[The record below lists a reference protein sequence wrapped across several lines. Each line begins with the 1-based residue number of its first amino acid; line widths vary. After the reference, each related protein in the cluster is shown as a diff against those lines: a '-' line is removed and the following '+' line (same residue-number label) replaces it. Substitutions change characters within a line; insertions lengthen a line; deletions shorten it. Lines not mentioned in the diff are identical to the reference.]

1 MRVISLEAENF
12 RNIGSLSI
20 EPHSSLNVVCGDN
33 AQGKTNLL
41 EAIWTCTGCRSF
53 RGAKERDFIH
63 LKHPAMHLSLK
74 FSDSRRTQEIR
85 IAMQRGDGKQKKIL
99 LNGVPVQG
107 GSRLFAA
114 FQCVIFSPDDRELI
128 RSGPEKRRAFMDL
141 CGSQLSPAMLG
152 VLRRFDHLTAQ
163 RNAVLKQIS
172 LGQAQRSDLNVWDA
186 QLAASGSLLTCLRY
200 AYIRRLSEVCA
211 GFYDTVTDGT
221 EKLTVKYRSNLFRS
235 SEIPH
240 KPTAEMQQYYLE
252 QLKKSAEDDIRL
264 GFTAKGAG
272 RDDFSCKIDGLS
284 VREFGSQGQ
293 QKSTAL
299 VLKLGQAAVFYEKK
313 DETPVILLDDVMGEL
328 DPKRQKLVYEIIK
341 NMQIFLTTC
350 QPESIGRERF
360 SAKDESCRVY
370 HMKNGILTDGEEEAC
385 ISI

>member
-1 MRVISLEAENF
+1 MRIVSLEAEDY
-12 RNIGSLSI
+12 RNLHAVSLT
-20 EPHSSLNVVCGDN
+20 PHPSLNLILGNN

-53 RGAKERDFIH
+53 RGAKERDFIG
-63 LKHPAMHLSLK
+63 LKAPAMHLRLK
-74 FSDSRRTQEIR
+74 FEDSRRTQEIQ
-85 IAMQRGDGKQKKIL
+85 IHMQRGDAKQKKIL

-107 GSRLFAA
+107 GSRLFAE

-163 RNAVLKQIS
+163 RNAVLKQIQ
-172 LGQAQRSDLNVWDA
+172 LGKADRKELAVWDT
-186 QLAASGSLLTCLRY
+186 QLAAHGSLLTCLRY
-200 AYIRRLSEVCA
+200 AYIRQLAAVASK
-211 GFYDTVTDGT
+211 FYHTVTGGS
-221 EKLTVKYRSNLFRS
+221 EKLAVKYRSNLFRN
-235 SEIPH
+235 SEIPDR
-240 KPTAEMQQYYLE
+240 PTAEMQAYYLE
-252 QLKKSAEDDIRL
+252 QLTKTAEDDIRL

-299 VLKLGQAAVFYEKK
+299 VLKLAQAAVFYEKK
-313 DETPVILLDDVMGEL
+313 EETPVILLDDVMGEL
-328 DPKRQKLVYEIIK
+328 DAQRQNLVYEIIED
-341 NMQIFLTTC
+341 MQIFLTAC
-350 QPESIGRERF
+350 HPDAIGRAREI
-360 SAKDESCRVY
+360 SETGNCNVY
-370 HMKNGILTDGEEEAC
+370 HMAEGSLTE
-385 ISI
+385 

>member
-1 MRVISLEAENF
+1 MRVLSLEAEGF
-12 RNIGSLSI
+12 RNLRQVQMQ
-20 EPHSSLNVVCGDN
+20 PHASLNLILGNN

-63 LKHPAMHLSLK
+63 LKSQALHLK
-74 FSDSRRTQEIR
+74 MRFQDSRRMQEIQLH
-85 IAMQRGDGKQKKIL
+85 MQKGDGKQKKIL

-107 GSRLFAA
+107 GSKLFAE

-163 RNAVLKQIS
+163 RNAVLKQIQH
-172 LGQAQRSDLNVWDA
+172 GRAEKTDLSVWDS
-186 QLAASGSLLTCLRY
+186 QLAAHGSLLTCLRY
-200 AYIRRLSEVCA
+200 AYIRQLSAVCA
-211 GFYDTVTDGT
+211 KLYGTVTDGK
-221 EKLTVKYRSNLFRS
+221 EKLSVKYRSNLFRN
-235 SEIPH
+235 SEIPDR
-240 KPTAEMQQYYLE
+240 PTEEMQKYYLE

-264 GFTAKGAG
+264 GFTGKGAG
-272 RDDFSCKIDGLS
+272 RDDFSCKINGLS

-299 VLKLGQAAVFYEKK
+299 VLKLAQAAVFYEKK
-313 DETPVILLDDVMGEL
+313 EETPVILLDDVMGEL
-328 DPKRQKLVYEIIK
+328 DAQRQALVYEIIK
-341 NMQIFLTTC
+341 DMQIFLTAC
-350 QPESIGRERF
+350 HPDAVGKEREIMQEG
-360 SAKDESCRVY
+360 ACNVY
-370 HMKNGILTDGEEEAC
+370 RMENGNLT
-385 ISI
+385 

>member
-1 MRVISLEAENF
+1 MRVLSLEAEGF
-12 RNIGSLSI
+12 RNLSQVQMQ
-20 EPHSSLNVVCGDN
+20 PHASLNLILGNN

-63 LKHPAMHLSLK
+63 LKSQALHLK
-74 FSDSRRTQEIR
+74 MRFQDSRRMQEIQLH
-85 IAMQRGDGKQKKIL
+85 MQKGDGKQKKIL

-107 GSRLFAA
+107 GSKLFAE

-163 RNAVLKQIS
+163 RNAVLKQIQH
-172 LGQAQRSDLNVWDA
+172 GRAEKTDLSVWDS
-186 QLAASGSLLTCLRY
+186 QLAAHGSLLTCLRY
-200 AYIRRLSEVCA
+200 AYIRQLSAVCA
-211 GFYDTVTDGT
+211 KLYGTVTDGK
-221 EKLTVKYRSNLFRS
+221 EKLSVKYRSNLFRN
-235 SEIPH
+235 SEIPDR
-240 KPTAEMQQYYLE
+240 PTEEMQKYYLE

-264 GFTAKGAG
+264 GFTGKGAG
-272 RDDFSCKIDGLS
+272 RDDFSCKINGLS

-299 VLKLGQAAVFYEKK
+299 VLKLAQAAVFYEKK
-313 DETPVILLDDVMGEL
+313 EETPVILLDDVMGEL
-328 DPKRQKLVYEIIK
+328 DAQRQALVYEIIK
-341 NMQIFLTTC
+341 DMQIFLTAC
-350 QPESIGRERF
+350 HPDAVGKEREIMQEG
-360 SAKDESCRVY
+360 ACNVY
-370 HMKNGILTDGEEEAC
+370 HMENGNLT
-385 ISI
+385 

>member
-1 MRVISLEAENF
+1 MRVLSLEAEGF
-12 RNIGSLSI
+12 RNLSQVQMQ
-20 EPHSSLNVVCGDN
+20 PHASLNLILGNN

-63 LKHPAMHLSLK
+63 LKSQALHLK
-74 FSDSRRTQEIR
+74 MRFQDSRRMQEIQLH
-85 IAMQRGDGKQKKIL
+85 MQKGDGKQKKIL

-107 GSRLFAA
+107 GSKLFAE

-163 RNAVLKQIS
+163 RNAVLKQIQH
-172 LGQAQRSDLNVWDA
+172 GRAEKTDLSVWDS
-186 QLAASGSLLTCLRY
+186 QLAAHGSLLTCLRY
-200 AYIRRLSEVCA
+200 AYIRQLSAVCA
-211 GFYDTVTDGT
+211 KLYGTVTDGK
-221 EKLTVKYRSNLFRS
+221 EKLSVKYRSNLFRN
-235 SEIPH
+235 SEIPDR
-240 KPTAEMQQYYLE
+240 PTEEMQKYYLE

-264 GFTAKGAG
+264 GFTGKGAG
-272 RDDFSCKIDGLS
+272 RDDFSCKINGLS

-299 VLKLGQAAVFYEKK
+299 VLKLAQAAVFYEKK
-313 DETPVILLDDVMGEL
+313 EETPVILLDDVMGEL
-328 DPKRQKLVYEIIK
+328 DAQRQALVYEIIK
-341 NMQIFLTTC
+341 DMQIFLTAC
-350 QPESIGRERF
+350 HPDAVGKEREIMQEG
-360 SAKDESCRVY
+360 ACNVY
-370 HMKNGILTDGEEEAC
+370 RMENGNLT
-385 ISI
+385 